1 MQDRITDP
9 EVLKVLLRR
18 AVLETYT
25 IILHGRDAAVGV
37 SRDTMPVED
46 FTKDVDVIFSPDGGF
61 QFIYKSNEVL
71 TEILGQSPE
80 VTVGEI
86 VETVQTDQ
94 GMEKTQGTG
103 GGIQRVEESHGIVKE
118 GATEFQKVEEG
129 QGAAG
134 ADLAV
139 KALGDR
145 EATKE
150 TQRAAKAQGTGRVQ
164 GESEV
169 QGVGRGQEVANVQG
183 TLVAEKAHQGVVTEV
198 HVQEP
203 TEAQG
208 PQKTPENEKAHRVKS
223 QAAGEVQIA
232 QTTTLPVQTNNT
244 RRNTLAASTPDETW
258 LSLPLPPTHIFAIH
272 KRILATTGQRLH
284 DHALSHSPTVSA
296 LLDELLAV
304 AAPPSDKLDLLQ
316 AAPELAQLSN
326 VKVLKT
332 RIRPVD
338 KDAEIG
344 MLSPGVKEWLEMKRR
359 EAAGEEIDGQF
370 VYKWDEGKYFVAK

>member
-1 MQDRITDP
+1 M
-9 EVLKVLLRR
+9 LKVLLRR

-46 FTKDVDVIFSPDGGF
+46 FTKDVDVILSPDGGF

-244 RRNTLAASTPDETW
+244 RRNTLAASTPDEAW

-284 DHALSHSPTVSA
+284 DHALSHSPTASA

-338 KDAEIG
+338 KDTEIG